1 MNEEHLIGVFRK
13 ALVAARAEVEA
24 CMGRCLAMNNDPAS
38 VRHYLDEI
46 ARCDS
51 LLRDEKR
58 LSALARE
65 VLAAR
70 VRGNLGVT

>member
-1 MNEEHLIGVFRK
+1 MQT
-13 ALVAARAEVEA
+13 AEV
-24 CMGRCLAMNNDPAS
+24 GD
-38 VRHYLDEI
+38 VRFFLDEI

-70 VRGNLGVT
+70 VRENLGVT